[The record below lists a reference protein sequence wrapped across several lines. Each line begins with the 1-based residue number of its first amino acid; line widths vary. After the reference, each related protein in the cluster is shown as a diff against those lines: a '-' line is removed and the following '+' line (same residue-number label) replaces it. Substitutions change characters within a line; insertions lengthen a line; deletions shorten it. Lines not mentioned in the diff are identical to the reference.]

1 MPDSIMY
8 QEDAFVV
15 LETDHNEQ
23 ILSPQELLKKLQTIL
38 STRQDDLPRELEKF
52 TSVEEQAEYLR
63 DNFYELNIGNNNYL
77 QWYVIRLNK

>member
-1 MPDSIMY
+1 MY